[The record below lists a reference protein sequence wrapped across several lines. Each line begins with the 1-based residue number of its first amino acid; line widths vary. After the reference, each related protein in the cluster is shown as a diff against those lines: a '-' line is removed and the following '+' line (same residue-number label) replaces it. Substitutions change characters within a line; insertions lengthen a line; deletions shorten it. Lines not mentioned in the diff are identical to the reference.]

1 MSSEPAIDVGL
12 NRPSMSSEPLGW
24 GAVTVG
30 TPSADFEPRPA
41 AGAAYRPDTVVD
53 GWSSEDFTVRL
64 ASVRGYEHRHRGL
77 PRQDDVAAAHHPAT
91 GAVAFAVADG
101 VSAAPL
107 AHLGATAAC
116 RAALACVLADLA
128 AAASAVDWAKVAEHA
143 AWQVVQQAATVLGL
157 PGPDPERAE
166 QEMAT
171 TLVTGLVR
179 PDGTFELVQI
189 GDTSGWLLHE
199 TTFRPLWPA
208 ADGTLAESAVTAL
221 PRLPKLSVRSDGL
234 PRGAVLLI
242 GTDGFG
248 DPLGD
253 GAGEVGAHFAARLAT
268 PRPPL
273 EFARD
278 LDFSRETFDD
288 DRTLLAIWPRHR
300 S

>member
-1 MSSEPAIDVGL
+1 MWSEP
-12 NRPSMSSEPLGW
+12 PGW
-24 GAVTVG
+24 GAIEVG
-30 TPSADFEPRPA
+30 TPAADFEPRPA
-41 AGAAYRPDTVVD
+41 TSAAYRPDTVAD
-53 GWSSEDFTVRL
+53 GWSSDDFTVRL

-77 PRQDDVAAAHHPAT
+77 PRQDDAAAVHHPAT

-101 VSAAPL
+101 VSSAPL

-116 RAALACVLADLA
+116 RAALACILADLA
-128 AAASAVDWAKVAEHA
+128 VGSTVDWAKVAEHA
-143 AWQVVQQAATVLGL
+143 AWQVVQQAVAVLGL
-157 PGPDPERAE
+157 AGPDPERAE

-179 PDGTFELVQI
+179 PGATIELVQI
-189 GDTSGWLLHE
+189 GDTSGWVLHDA
-199 TTFRPLWPA
+199 TFRPLWPP
-208 ADGTLAESAVTAL
+208 ADGPVVVSAVTAL
-221 PRLPKLSVRSDGL
+221 PRVPEISVRDGDL
-234 PRGAVLLI
+234 GPGDVLLV

-253 GAGEVGAHFAARLAT
+253 GAGPVGAHFAVRLAE

-273 EFARD
+273 EFAHD

-288 DRTLLAIWPRHR
+288 DRTLLAVWPRHR

>member
-1 MSSEPAIDVGL
+1 
-12 NRPSMSSEPLGW
+12 MSSEPLGW
-24 GAVTVG
+24 DAVTVG
-30 TPSADFEPRPA
+30 TPTADFEPRPA
-41 AGAAYRPDTVVD
+41 ASAAYRPDTVVD
-53 GWSSEDFTVRL
+53 GWSSEDFTIRL

-128 AAASAVDWAKVAEHA
+128 VASTVDWAKVAEHA
-143 AWQVVQQAATVLGL
+143 AWQVVRQAVAVLEL

-166 QEMAT
+166 KEMAT

-179 PDGTFELVQI
+179 PDGAFELVQI

-208 ADGTLAESAVTAL
+208 AKGTLAVSAVTAL
-221 PRLPKLSVRSDGL
+221 PRVPEISVRAGGL
-234 PRGAVLLI
+234 VPGAVLLI